1 MKVKAYLE
9 ITMKIADENRAAA
22 AKVYSDYREP
32 FLKQIKGAMTK
43 ELLVRD
49 EDVQVLHGFDSTENA
64 KDYLDS
70 RMFKEDVFT
79 GLSPLWSNDPEVRI
93 YEAAL

>member
-22 AKVYSDYREP
+22 AKVYSNYREP

-64 KDYLDS
+64 RAYLES
-70 RMFKEDVFT
+70 QMFTEDVFT
-79 GLSPLWSNDPEVRI
+79 GLRPLWSNDPEVRI
-93 YEAAL
+93 YEAV

>member
-9 ITMKIADENRAAA
+9 ITMKIADADRAAA

-32 FLKQIKGAMTK
+32 FLTQIKGAMTK

-49 EDVQVLHGFDSTENA
+49 EDVQVLHGFDSTDSA

-79 GLSPLWSNDPEVRI
+79 GLKPLWSGEPEVRI
-93 YEAAL
+93 YEAV